1 MFPYRIIFLLLISF
15 CFNACSPKPMHADFE
30 LQEDLPGKDYSLGKF
45 KPRIERVLYN
55 ASVDVVGNH
64 LSGILLMKKMPD
76 NSLRVVFTNE
86 MGVSFFDFEYPE
98 AGGFIVHSIMKKM
111 NKKAVKKTLR
121 HDFELVLMNRLDESN
136 TELRK
141 SGDQLYHIY
150 PQEKG
155 FHYYITDTANN
166 NLVRMERASA
176 KKIVVN
182 AIMQNYQNGIPDSIG
197 ISHTGFEFNIGLKR
211 INDDINAP
219 E

>member
-1 MFPYRIIFLLLISF
+1 MFSYRIIFLLSISF
-15 CFNACSPKPMHADFE
+15 WLNACSRKPIHADFE
-30 LQEDLPGKDYSLGKF
+30 TQSAKQDLDLSLEKF

-64 LSGILLMKKMPD
+64 LSGILLLKKMPD
-76 NSLRVVFTNE
+76 SSIRVVFTNE
-86 MGVSFFDFEYPE
+86 MGVSFFDFEYPQS
-98 AGGFIVHSIMKKM
+98 GGFVVHSIMKKM

-121 HDFELVLMNRLDESN
+121 HDFELVLMNRLNEDRAELKKSN
-136 TELRK
+136 K
-141 SGDQLYHIY
+141 VLYHIY

-166 NLVRMERASA
+166 NLIRMERASVR
-176 KKIVVN
+176 KIVVN
-182 AIMQNYQNGIPDSIG
+182 AIMQDYKYGIPDTIG

-211 INDDINAP
+211 ISDDINTP